1 MLEHAINKKDIRDLV
16 IVTLL
21 IMVTFYVFKKNMNWH
36 EVVGIVKGVHLRYLF
51 LSFGLLFAFWALEAF
66 MIGWLVHRVNVK
78 IKKRYIPWLAIKT
91 TLIGQYY
98 ANITPFASGGQPVQ
112 LFILKKNKLS
122 TSEGTAV
129 LVSKFLVF
137 QITVTI
143 YAFILFM
150 VALKTTPAQTRPFVL
165 FGLSLNLLGLA
176 FIGFSA
182 FKPNILYRPIEWI
195 MYRFTASK
203 VRMTK
208 VKRKLK
214 SFLDDYEVGMGRLT
228 QNYGETLA
236 LFMLSILQLTA
247 FFSMPYMLS
256 KALGIEGLYYIQM
269 LTIQAILY
277 MAVSFIPIPGTVGV
291 SEFGFIA
298 LVGNMMSHNLA
309 SSLMLLWRIVSYYFS
324 LLFCGLF
331 SLGVSIQE
339 RWQNKVKARQ

>member
-1 MLEHAINKKDIRDLV
+1 MLEHAVSKKDIRDLV
-16 IVTLL
+16 IVSLL
-21 IMVTFYVFKKNMNWH
+21 IIVTFYVIKKNMNWH
-36 EVVGIVKGVHLRYLF
+36 EVLGMMMSVHRGYLL
-51 LSFGLLFAFWALEAF
+51 LSFGLLFAFWGLEAV
-66 MIGWLVHRVNVK
+66 MIGWLVHRVNFK

-112 LFILKKNKLS
+112 LFILKKHKLS

-137 QITVTI
+137 QITVTL
-143 YAFILFM
+143 YALFLFIM
-150 VALKTTPAQTRPFVL
+150 ALKTTPAQTRPFVL
-165 FGLSLNLLGLA
+165 FGLGINLLGLA

-182 FKPNILYRPIEWI
+182 FKPNTLYRPIEWI
-195 MYRFTASK
+195 MSRFTSSK
-203 VRMTK
+203 AKMTK
-208 VKRKLK
+208 VKSKLK

-228 QNYGETLA
+228 QNYGETFA
-236 LFMLSILQLTA
+236 LFMLSIIQLTA

-256 KALGIEGLYYIQM
+256 RALGIEGIYYIQM

-277 MAVSFIPIPGTVGV
+277 MAVSFIPVPGTVGV

-298 LVGNMMSHNLA
+298 LVGHMMSHNLA

-331 SLGVSIQE
+331 SLGVSLQE
-339 RWQNKVKARQ
+339 RWQNKIRTRA